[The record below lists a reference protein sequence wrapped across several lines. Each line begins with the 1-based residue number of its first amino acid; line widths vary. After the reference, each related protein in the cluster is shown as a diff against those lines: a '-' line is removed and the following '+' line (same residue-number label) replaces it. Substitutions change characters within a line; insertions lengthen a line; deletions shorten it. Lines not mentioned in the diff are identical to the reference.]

1 MSGDYRSEPPVV
13 CRWLVRLASLMV
25 PLEERA
31 AWRGSRDASLH
42 GLWVLAL
49 RGELPG
55 RDFAFLAWWCG
66 DALADAFR
74 TQCRGFD
81 VRRWVRAPSFLLAG
95 AATALVLM
103 AASTHGF
110 AVTRSLLHSLGR
122 AASIAEQDRLVAN
135 LFPVAFALVVSII
148 AAVGRV
154 SPGGHS
160 WRYRSFLLLK
170 TLLLVTIVPLLWIE
184 GGAAFRKSIPN
195 ETVRILAGGLVLV
208 VVFIA
213 TFEWAVLWSLADQ
226 RHRCPVCLRRL
237 VMPVRIG
244 TWASV
249 FEPVTTEWICEA
261 GHGSLCV
268 CEVEAGEPD
277 HWMELAAAA
286 EYCHEQAE
294 AE

>member
-1 MSGDYRSEPPVV
+1 MPGNCRSQPPAV
-13 CRWLVRLASLMV
+13 CRWLLRLASLMV
-25 PLEERA
+25 PREERA
-31 AWRGSRDASLH
+31 GWRDSRDASLH
-42 GLWVLAL
+42 GLWILAG

-55 RDFAFLAWWCG
+55 SDFAFLAWWCG
-66 DALADAFR
+66 DALSGAFLMH
-74 TQCRGFD
+74 CRGFD
-81 VRRWVRAPSFLLAG
+81 ARRWVRGPAFLLAA

-110 AVTRSLLHSLGR
+110 AVTRSLVDSLGR
-122 AASIAEQDRLVAN
+122 AASIKEQDRLVAN
-135 LFPVAFALVVSII
+135 FFPVAFALVVSLI

-154 SPGGHS
+154 SLGGHS
-160 WRYRSFLLLK
+160 WRYRAFLLLK
-170 TLLLVTIVPLLWIE
+170 TLVLMTIVPLLWIE
-184 GGAAFRKSIPN
+184 GGTALRRSIPN
-195 ETVRILAGGLVLV
+195 ETVRILAGGLVLA

-213 TFEWAVLWSLADQ
+213 TFGWAVLWSLADQ

-277 HWMELAAAA
+277 HWTDLDYAAAPD
-286 EYCHEQAE
+286 
-294 AE
+294 

>member
-1 MSGDYRSEPPVV
+1 MPGEYRSKPPLV
-13 CRWLVRLASLMV
+13 CRWLLRLASLMV
-25 PLEERA
+25 PPEERA
-31 AWRGSRDASLH
+31 AWRGSHDESLH
-42 GLWVLAL
+42 SLWILAR

-55 RDFAFLAWWCG
+55 SDFAFLACWCG
-66 DALADAFR
+66 DALSDAFLL
-74 TQCRGFD
+74 QCRGFD
-81 VRRWVRAPSFLLAG
+81 LRRWVRTPSFLLAA
-95 AATALVLM
+95 AATALALM

-110 AVTRSLLHSLGR
+110 AVTRSLLHSLGH
-122 AASIAEQDRLVAN
+122 AGSVAEQDRLVAN
-135 LFPVAFALVVSII
+135 LFPIVFALTVSLI

-154 SPGGHS
+154 SLGGHS

-170 TLLLVTIVPLLWIE
+170 TLLLATIVPLLWIE

-195 ETVRILAGGLVLV
+195 ETVRILAGGLMLV

-213 TFEWAVLWSLADQ
+213 TFGWAVLWSLADQ

-249 FEPVTTEWICEA
+249 FEPVTTEWLCEA

-277 HWMELAAAA
+277 HWIELDYAAASD
-286 EYCHEQAE
+286 
-294 AE
+294 

>member
-1 MSGDYRSEPPVV
+1 MV
-13 CRWLVRLASLMV
+13 CLWLLRLASLMV

-31 AWRGSRDASLH
+31 AWRDSRNASLH
-42 GLWVLAL
+42 SLWILAR

-55 RDFAFLAWWCG
+55 SDIAFLAWWCG
-66 DALADAFR
+66 DAATDALVTR
-74 TQCRGFD
+74 CRGFD
-81 VRRWVRAPSFLLAG
+81 LRQWVRAPSFLMAA
-95 AATALVLM
+95 AATALALM

-110 AVTRSLLHSLGR
+110 AVTRSLLDSLGHAR
-122 AASIAEQDRLVAN
+122 SVAEQDRLVAN
-135 LFPVAFALVVSII
+135 LFPIVFALAVSVI

-154 SPGGHS
+154 SLGGHK
-160 WRYRSFLLLK
+160 WRYGSFLLLK

-184 GGAAFRKSIPN
+184 GGAAFRGSIPN
-195 ETVRILAGGLVLV
+195 QTVRILAGGLVLA

-213 TFEWAVLWSLADQ
+213 TFGWAVLWSLADQ

-268 CEVEAGEPD
+268 REVEAGEPD
-277 HWMELAAAA
+277 HWIELDYVYPAFPP
-286 EYCHEQAE
+286 
-294 AE
+294 